1 MESNNK
7 VNHSGACAHI
17 EGILRNLEDGRRK
30 LDDLWA
36 TRRLKLDLCLQLRNF
51 ERDALEV
58 RKDIQTQ
65 TNYMKNVDTICLIP
79 KGCLLMD

>member
-58 RKDIQTQ
+58 SFKI
-65 TNYMKNVDTICLIP
+65 VC
-79 KGCLLMD
+79 